1 MNECRM
7 SWVLGVV
14 VALAVLLGGP
24 VSAQELPS
32 AEPESVGM
40 SSERLARLDATAQ
53 ALVDS
58 SAAAGIAVLVL
69 RNGRVVKSG
78 AWGWRDRE
86 ARDPLSEDDL
96 FRIASQ
102 TKAVTSVAVM
112 MLVEEGRLALH
123 DPVARWVPSFDEMTV
138 ATDGGPVPAR
148 RSVTIRDLLTHTAGL
163 SYGTGPSIRDAYEAA
178 GLGPAAGYGWY
189 FADKDEPICT
199 TMDRLGTLP
208 LATQPG
214 ERFVYGYASDLLG
227 CVVERISGV
236 SLDEFFRERI
246 FEPLGMDD
254 TWFYLPSAERSRLVT
269 VYADEPEGL
278 RRAPDGARG
287 QGHYVDGP
295 RASYSGGAGLVSTIE
310 DYARFLEMLRNGG
323 ELNGVRLLSPH
334 SVALM
339 TDDHLGPGYPA
350 PGQGFG
356 LGFQVLID
364 PALAGRYG
372 RRGVYG
378 WGGAYATTYW
388 VDPMERL
395 VVLVMTQTLP
405 SRHVDAD
412 VFRAL
417 VYSAIFEPA
426 GVLH

>member
-1 MNECRM
+1 MIPPRTAGL
-7 SWVLGVV
+7 SVVL
-14 VALAVLLGGP
+14 ALLAAVPGP
-24 VSAQELPS
+24 ARAQELPR

-40 SSERLARLDATAQ
+40 SGERLARIDTVVQ
-53 ALVDS
+53 AMVDS
-58 SAAAGIAVLVL
+58 AWVAGAAVLVL
-69 RNGRVVKSG
+69 RDGRVVKSG

-86 ARDPLSEDDL
+86 AGDPLAGDDL

-112 MLVEEGRLALH
+112 MLVEEGRLGLQH
-123 DPVARWVPSFDEMTV
+123 PVWRWVPGFEEMTV
-138 ATDGGPVPAR
+138 ATDSGAVPAR
-148 RSVTIRDLLTHTAGL
+148 RPVTIRDLLTHTAGL
-163 SYGTGPSIRDAYEAA
+163 SYGNGPLIRDAYEAE

-189 FADKDEPICT
+189 FSDKDEPICAT
-199 TMDRLGTLP
+199 VDRLGSLP
-208 LATQPG
+208 LAAQPG

-227 CVVERISGV
+227 CVVERVSGT

-246 FEPLGMDD
+246 FEPLGMEN
-254 TWFYLPSAERSRLVT
+254 TWFYPPPSERSRLVT
-269 VYADEPEGL
+269 VYADRPDGVERAPEG
-278 RRAPDGARG
+278 PRG

-310 DYARFLEMLRNGG
+310 DYARFLQMMLNGG
-323 ELNGVRLLSPH
+323 ELNGVRILSPH
-334 SVALM
+334 TVALM
-339 TDDHLGPGYPA
+339 TEDHLGPTYPV

-364 PALAGRYG
+364 PGLAGQYG
-372 RRGVYG
+372 RSGLYG

-388 VDPMERL
+388 VDPVEEL

-405 SRHVDAD
+405 SWHLDAE

-417 VYSAIFEPA
+417 VYSAVMERARDREP
-426 GVLH
+426 